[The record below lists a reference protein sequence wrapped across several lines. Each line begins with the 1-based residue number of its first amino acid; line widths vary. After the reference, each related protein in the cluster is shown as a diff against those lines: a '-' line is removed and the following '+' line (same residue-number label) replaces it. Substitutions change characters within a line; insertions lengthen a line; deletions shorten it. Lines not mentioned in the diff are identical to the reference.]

1 MRLFPVLAMI
11 ALPAMALAQTQPQD
25 SDPRREIAQCAV
37 IDGMLER
44 LQCYDD
50 LAKALDLDGPQP
62 VATGVTAPAIGKW
75 EVQRSS
81 NPLDDSQTVVLA
93 LDADQGSDRWG
104 NKVTMIIRCQSNRTE
119 MYVAWRDYLGNDG
132 DYRNEYKRVT
142 IRVGD
147 NPAATQNW
155 GLSTDS
161 KATFAPGTPI
171 ALIRDMAKA
180 DRFVAQVTPYNES
193 PVTAIFDTT
202 GLTEALAP
210 VMEVCGWQL

>member
-93 LDADQGSDRWG
+93 LDADQGSSRWG
-104 NKVTMIIRCQSNRTE
+104 NKVQLYVRCQSNISE
-119 MYVAWRDYLGNDG
+119 LFIVWHDILGNDG
-132 DYRNEYKRVT
+132 GLRNKFKRVT
-142 IRVGD
+142 IRVGSD
-147 NPAATQNW
+147 TATTQDW

-161 KATFAPGTPI
+161 KATFAPGSPI
-171 ALIRDMAKA
+171 PLIRNLARTDS
-180 DRFVAQVTPYNES
+180 FVAQITPFGAA
-193 PVTAIFDTT
+193 PITAIFDTT